1 MAFRQKSLFRTANLI
16 AGNVRRSVTHE
27 ARNKS
32 TTIPALTASAS
43 AIFAFGGAAYCY
55 YNSNIKNLILPAV
68 YASAVSIKAL
78 SCSTVL

>member
-16 AGNVRRSVTHE
+16 AGNVRRSVTNE

-32 TTIPALTASAS
+32 TTIPSLTASAS

-55 YNSNIKNLILPAV
+55 YNLNIKNLILPAV
-68 YASAVSIKAL
+68 YASAVSIKTL
-78 SCSTVL
+78 SCSPVL

>member
-1 MAFRQKSLFRTANLI
+1 MAFRQRNLFRTANLI
-16 AGNVRRSVTHE
+16 AGNVRRSLTNE

-43 AIFAFGGAAYCY
+43 AIFALGGATYCY

-68 YASAVSIKAL
+68 HASAVSIETL
-78 SCSTVL
+78 SYYAVL